1 MIEKPKSVVVGD
13 GECIFCGAPLLVKA
27 TKTGFLSFSC
37 PNVLD
42 GGCNLQTFARSDKSC
57 RLIGEK
63 MVKKWRQVE
72 YRQAYMGEA
81 PPAPALAPELDP
93 EPAPAPAPAND
104 NPAPSPDPGSRKET
118 REEREA
124 RIERELFGE

>member
-1 MIEKPKSVVVGD
+1 MVERPKSVVVAD
-13 GECIFCGAPLLVKA
+13 GECLFCGAPLLIKA

-81 PPAPALAPELDP
+81 PPAPAPAPEPDPESAP
-93 EPAPAPAPAND
+93 EPASSPR
-104 NPAPSPDPGSRKET
+104 PDPGPHVET
-118 REEREA
+118 AEEREA
-124 RIERELFGE
+124 RIEREILG